1 MEHWSNREINFALI
15 AEINFEGDIM
25 DETTI
30 KYVNRSKYRVRTL
43 KAIGDGVKM
52 PKEIA
57 EDSGILQNHISNVL
71 RELKDKDLVECLNP
85 NARKGRLYR
94 LSDDGKDMLDKIK

>member
-1 MEHWSNREINFALI
+1 
-15 AEINFEGDIM
+15 M
-25 DETTI
+25 DEDLI
-30 KYVNRSKYRVRTL
+30 KYIRRSRYRVRAL
-43 KAIGDGVKM
+43 KAIGEGVKI

-85 NARKGRLYR
+85 DARKGRLYR
-94 LSDDGKDMLDKIK
+94 LSDEGLDILDKVD

>member
-1 MEHWSNREINFALI
+1 
-15 AEINFEGDIM
+15 M
-25 DETTI
+25 DENTI

-43 KAIGDGVKM
+43 RAIGDGIKI

-85 NARKGRLYR
+85 SARKGRLYR
-94 LSDDGKDMLDKIK
+94 LSDDGLDILDKIK